1 MRRLYHEDIG
11 PDGQVL
17 GRRQRKAN
25 YPEAGGSLYKRVE
38 AEVARV
44 RGPSGAG
51 SSRRRR
57 NGRSG

>member
-1 MRRLYHEDIG
+1 MMRRLYHEDIG

-25 YPEAGGSLYKRVE
+25 YPAAGGSLYKRVE
-38 AEVARV
+38 DEVAA
-44 RGPSGAG
+44 RGRSGAG

-57 NGRSG
+57 SGRSG